1 MLINLSNHPSSN
13 WSEEQLLA
21 AEDEFSSI
29 VDLPFPQ
36 IDPNAT
42 AEQVQ
47 TLAKQYFEKVRKLF
61 ANSGIVSLTTSA
73 VHLMGELT
81 FCHTLVN
88 LLLHKNYRCV
98 ASTTERTVI
107 EEKDGKKTV
116 QFRFVQFRDY
126 L

>member
-1 MLINLSNHPSSN
+1 MLINLSENSSQN
-13 WSEEQLLA
+13 WSDEQLLA
-21 AEDEFSSI
+21 AEDEFSSV

-36 IDPNAT
+36 IPPMAT
-42 AEQVQ
+42 AEQVE
-47 TLAKQYFEKVRKLF
+47 TLAKQYFEKIRKLF

-81 FCHTLVN
+81 FCHSLVN

-107 EEKDGKKTV
+107 EEKDSKKTV
-116 QFRFVQFRDY
+116 QFKFVQFRDY